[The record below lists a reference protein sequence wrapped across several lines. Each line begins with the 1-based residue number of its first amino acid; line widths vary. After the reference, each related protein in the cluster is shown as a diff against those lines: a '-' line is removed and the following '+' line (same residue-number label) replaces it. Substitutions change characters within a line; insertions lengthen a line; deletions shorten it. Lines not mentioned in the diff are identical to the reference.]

1 MMSKLNNLITFKKK
15 FRFAEAVSVPFPKKI
30 KEGYEKTPNGLKCN
44 ISYERLEPLLLD
56 FISMLTEP
64 LFLVISIQLN
74 ELEEKK
80 LRKNQTDPFHDEVLY
95 LDGCSK
101 EDILKIWNDYGE
113 ILLKDGM
120 SQFGVASHETG
131 DEMFIKKYKIVDIYS
146 KESEKYVDLLKQY
159 DINETEPL
167 LTVWKTFSRQNPGM
181 CKRVTINNM
190 DVYEVVEELKKI
202 GMYSAKLVE
211 S

>member
-1 MMSKLNNLITFKKK
+1 MSKLSNLITFNKR
-15 FRFAEAVSVPFPKKI
+15 FRFAETVSVPFPKKI
-30 KEGYEKTPNGLKCN
+30 KEGYEQIPYGLQCN
-44 ISYERLEPLLLD
+44 ISFEKLEPLLLD
-56 FISMLTEP
+56 FINMLTEP
-64 LFLVISIQLN
+64 LFLVVCIPLN
-74 ELEEKK
+74 ELEDKK
-80 LRKNQTDPFHDEVLY
+80 LRKEQTDPFHQEVLY

-101 EDILKIWNDYGE
+101 EDILNIWGDYGE

-146 KESEKYVDLLKQY
+146 KESEKYIDLLERY

-167 LTVWKTFSRQNPGM
+167 LTVWKTFSSQHPGM
-181 CKRVTINNM
+181 CKKITINNV
-190 DVYEVVEELKKI
+190 DVYDVAEELKKI
-202 GMYSAKLVE
+202 GLYRAKLVE